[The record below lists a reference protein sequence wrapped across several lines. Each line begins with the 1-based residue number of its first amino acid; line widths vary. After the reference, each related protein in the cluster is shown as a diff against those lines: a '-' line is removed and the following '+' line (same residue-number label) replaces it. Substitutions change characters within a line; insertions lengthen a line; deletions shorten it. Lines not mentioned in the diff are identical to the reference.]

1 MGFLEFLK
9 WTFSK
14 DARYVPLLAIS
25 EGTEDGEKQLYFS
38 CEGNYESEC
47 YEIMERLCAG
57 RHVVTWMKD
66 LFWKDERKEGRRRE
80 IIYHTT
86 FPMYYAREIAET
98 DDLRRMAGEWKE
110 LISVSEGFDRPLF
123 EAFMEQGYVFSCDNR
138 TYVLESAPP
147 AYHTL
152 REAQALRD
160 LPCRLSIE
168 YTPYDGALI
177 FRDYSLAVR
186 QEIIRTVQDVC
197 REGGHELTLLLGEAQ
212 E

>member
-152 REAQALRD
+152 REAQALREY
-160 LPCRLSIE
+160 PCRLSIE
-168 YTPYDGALI
+168 YTPCDGALI